1 MTYKNSYMLG
11 PTFRWHCAST
21 FGIATYTKE
30 GLTPQD
36 SRALPLAVLR
46 RHVHR

>member
-1 MTYKNSYMLG
+1 MTSENSYMLG
-11 PTFRWHCAST
+11 PTFRWRCTSSFVA
-21 FGIATYTKE
+21 ATYTKE

-46 RHVHR
+46 RHARR